1 MNLLKNKRQKQ
12 AIKTSDKISTTK
24 TGKNQTL
31 IREYLRTN
39 GPSKASDISKVIGL
53 SSPRTRAILKEM
65 EDVISEGTNKYREY
79 HLIEK

>member
-1 MNLLKNKRQKQ
+1 M
-12 AIKTSDKISTTK
+12 
-24 TGKNQTL
+24 
-31 IREYLRTN
+31 N

-53 SSPRTRAILKEM
+53 SSSRTRVILKEM